1 MFSYTI
7 LGFCKSRESSYLK
20 YVLSDNS
27 FTYCFLIFRIKDSS
41 ERTISSSLTSEE
53 NEGNFEDRVSTSNE
67 VIWSSTSGS
76 KYQVSHF
83 SESHMISSNGTSSS
97 LSLFHSEVKKI
108 FPSHGGYPENEHE
121 TIQFSSKKLFSIMK
135 TNKNKNLV
143 FSSDF
148 NFSRSSRITVES
160 EDIDVAPCP
169 SAHLFLSRDQV
180 RLLEENVRNQIA
192 LKSKTTLENKITYL
206 YSRLQESLI
215 QNQRSVRMGIS
226 AQPQDS
232 FSGQNPPQNQ
242 EFYET
247 RFTSQAQQFVNNQE
261 SVNSQPDIM
270 ARYFALPQDLI
281 RKPFS
286 SSMQDSSQTQ
296 DMDRNQHLVDVSYS
310 VETQDSIKGQ
320 ESDKHFSEAQYS
332 VWLKDSNKIKYLM
345 KGQNAIFK
353 NARFLVLTLSP
364 DSLAEGVLQM
374 ESVKPGGQK
383 QIASSEL
390 SQYSVYGSG
399 LLPPVLK
406 RQKNRRKAL
415 HSTSK
420 LSLKVPSRK
429 SKKTPTPW
437 VFQMTVCHTSKP
449 SKLGCTHNAEE
460 KESHQRKGL
469 SDMALHLTYV
479 SKLIPPYVK
488 KYSRKKLVKVM
499 PGVTGCGHSLSAD
512 AENVDYLGSL
522 EKRGSSGSTK
532 NIKQHDGENEG
543 QKNILPKIPPQLE
556 PSFMVSTFQLKS
568 PCSSLIE
575 TTWKNKE
582 LLSDPIIRATEI
594 GIADFHAPNSKKTSD
609 LHIPKQEAPLKE
621 ALSEPWQKCVS
632 STEAESNRRMKAQ
645 EELKNTEN
653 SHLPL
658 SSGEKLPTSSPETK
672 RDFPHGNIQKQKDF
686 LEIVLETS
694 EVNLLISLGIKE
706 HKSSE
711 QLTSVKTQESTED
724 VIRKEKKPG
733 VTLHITECDNLS
745 ESEGLEHDTR
755 GNIKNMQGK
764 RISAT
769 LHSATDT
776 IISEPFDVEMHSRL
790 KAKIDTST
798 TGVSHSMATK
808 KLPDEKKAWD
818 AKYIGKRCVSKKPQE
833 HDREEQQQQTCQE
846 AFPQLT
852 QDFSLSVQL
861 KQKPKYVRFKIKQSS
876 SESRKMQNKE
886 QEVQPQTLPTGT
898 ILGTSPCPTTGPIQV
913 EVKQSRHRPTG
924 RGTADPENPLPGLEN
939 SRAGKVLTETTECG
953 VPFDGSPRRITEDHI
968 TEEKADLQQV
978 LPAAALRSF
987 IIHMLPFSYL
997 KRQQIRKKLSGAK
1010 GVLRPQSAIMKVKKP
1025 TNLLMPSISRH
1036 GTARLR
1042 KRLSGSFKSLIKEM
1056 LKDKI
1061 VADELVNVTYPHM
1074 SVLPWI
1080 RTQSRLNA
1088 ENLSQTQLKQE
1099 KSEEERIEKYS
1110 DSINKGSGSGS
1121 STLEVKLQD
1130 EVRGDKAAPR
1140 EAAVLHESRGLP
1152 LDASPEKEFK
1162 TEEAIPPPVT
1172 SLETLMESVSSPVR
1186 DLFHVE
1192 NMKKSLIT
1200 QADVQCCAD
1209 SETPRPTSETP
1220 LLTSEKSLAEDP
1232 SNQTRESDVL
1242 DYGSDTREMG
1252 YFSAETNSAE
1262 LPKDLPTTFPE
1273 TFNCHMPIATHSKI
1287 NKNKV
1292 RFSYTESSVKS
1303 RPVDS
1308 KTVKPSISQVFNST
1322 GQRRTLDSKCKA
1334 KLEKINQANG
1344 LLYEF
1349 LNTLYSPMQSF
1360 CPTQLEQV
1368 RPRYV
1373 DFFDKS
1379 YAFHNQEEKV
1389 EDGEEAEPKTLLEAA
1404 SQHTQYLWPNASQG
1418 KETHLGESD
1427 SALDCL
1433 TQELPVSE
1441 RGVQHQAWF
1450 AQTAL
1455 HTGPQMGPR
1464 EAEELK
1470 KVSKTEDDIIVPMG
1484 PKIPPPKAEN
1494 SSSDVRLNTMTK
1506 GGLPYGGNP
1515 ERVLDSYFV
1524 ENHSELPK
1532 DLQVTCL
1539 TSFDSI
1545 EPFVSKSERKKNTL
1559 ELGRKHIA
1567 ASHRYRTIRGK
1578 TPSVLHMLKGTQ
1590 SKGLRCNFKTKMK
1603 NPQQNKNRADASLN
1617 VIQSNMPILSNTKM
1631 SSRLNVET
1639 DMQRIARLDYMQPM
1653 QDKLLNGREV
1663 CCPDHIVSTLTDS
1676 VRDEKEEEGK
1686 HETLPGPESSRDF
1699 IFSAYQKNC
1708 DLVKS
1713 DEELKQ
1719 PRSINTQVQP
1729 RKHGSQTILGSAS
1742 CPILDQFQFE
1752 KLESYARFLPPK
1764 SGGAKMDESL
1774 FSTREH
1780 DVPSDANHPKEDTGG
1795 IEKKDT
1801 VTLDSRIPALST
1813 FRRKKNFK
1821 EYSGRKTSVNLKCG
1835 ILKAKKPSVSY
1846 IFSMKGGAGPNH
1858 RKELGYSST
1867 AKMEEMAQG
1876 EKVVAKIY
1884 SFMDSTLEVNMYS
1897 KTERGKGMLGERSL
1911 SSKQVKQVISPQEED
1926 ITSDDTKENSLQDA
1940 EEENEQEPLEVI
1952 LQHSQHFKFCSGH
1965 KEELGFHQPENQG
1978 SGKILFVTEQDISQQ
1993 MLPPDSVQGQKPKK
2007 SYQTQSGATYTVSS
2021 QLPFLKSK
2029 KSLTDQVLMDPKCP
2043 LRTSDLSVGSHK
2055 EEFYS
2060 HDKEE
2065 NAEFIK
2071 DLQANVL
2078 ESLVISTP
2086 GLSDSKLQRKTFT
2099 CRALKNK
2106 ISPRCV
2112 IMKAKKTPVS
2122 PIFNISGSGCLKNL
2136 HPKTLKSQIIDS
2148 LIHIKCSGI
2157 LEDLIAER
2165 RKGLAQELPATSLES
2180 WDLSTL
2186 ALPALKRKRS
2196 NLKYIDKGNKMSL
2209 EWVTS
2214 KTKKA
2219 AVSQT
2224 LTITKR
2230 GTPSQRRQ
2238 VTCNFKIMMK
2248 QGKPT
2253 ADMTLKATSSPVPVL
2268 LDVKMHNRIKAESDV
2283 SWKMRFS
2290 HKLQQQEESPDGERA
2305 CYADSSDRRG
2315 RASNVTTEV
2324 KDPCEEAAPWSS
2336 EHPSFIAGKMKELYV
2351 VKSEL
2356 ELKNSAKI
2364 KIPEPLNTALELQQQ
2379 TFLTQ
2384 SVLQSVSC
2392 SILNSLPFEKQ
2403 PKRTKTQKG
2412 LQYAESPK
2420 ILSPVLEKSVPKSL
2434 TVTAQSDIPAERGPR
2449 KELARSPE
2457 EKIRLRKD
2465 LQGRTLKGFDFSLP
2479 APSEF
2484 EDGRNAAGIPKSRN
2498 EKAKMASILKTINI
2512 ARSGA
2517 LSHGKEQDVALEN
2530 TAKETPQSM
2539 SDLFLN
2545 TFPSPISISPAI
2557 KTHKK
2562 VKKRDLLRNKN
2573 NIIQPEQ
2580 HEGERLC
2587 PYSSN
2592 KWSSSSSTSESRWQ
2606 NRKEREGDRVLF
2618 EAGLQFL
2625 YNTGRRKDQNMLLME
2640 QDVRQQTLV
2649 SESKLEATCPPPIP
2663 FQTEELSKTIPPR
2676 EDIPNGTEQNIPF
2689 PKSGKTTFDYL
2700 VDETES
2706 STVSDGSPARK
2717 LDVHVAVSL
2726 QPEEEEDVIK
2736 TPKVMKQRV
2745 DQNILPTKS
2754 ENTVLGDPGDK
2765 RSGRKKSGPIAKKHR
2780 MLQRDLLT
2788 TSTVSLLFDSENQEK
2803 ILKFPRRKHRRGPK
2817 CVTRKAKKLLCSQM
2831 LNITEDDNLYC
2842 RKEQDHN
2849 LKSIIN
2855 DMQQNKSTTNAFLS
2869 PMPVSTDNKIDI
2881 EMHITSKAAAGQPRV
2896 IPYSCTSAE
2905 LWKSACD
2912 GEVWKA
2918 NSTDLQNRSS
2928 NTMKMNVHHEK
2939 EEENTPKILS
2949 ESVPHYKQ
2957 HFSFSAHH
2965 MKYPGSYQSES
2976 ELNNLEVRSTWN
2988 WSCAAQK
2995 MRPEKRFRGTILKP
3009 FSRHVMNF
3017 QVERVKKSLHTQ
3029 EGIKCMGGGKT
3040 PFPKTGK
3047 SETGSTQCVLWD
3059 GNPKRKC
3066 DSCIFEEKAK
3076 NQNDLVRTVL
3086 KYSDF
3091 PSFDSYE
3098 PKSQS
3103 YKLEFSGKK
3112 SIINPKHVTLKAKK
3126 QPVSQLLNITGCFI
3140 GSHRRMKRCKFQYK
3154 MKVRHWFEGVGE
3166 ASFLAT
3172 MGTKIPPPK
3181 SVTDKHPFKA
3191 TARGTLYNKTL
3202 HRNLHGRI
3210 TEEKVELQ
3218 ENSATTFLEPIDFF
3232 SPILSDPESQISTV
3246 QLLEEEITLNPRR
3259 LTLKE
3264 KEPAI
3269 SQLLKIRGRFTTKR
3283 RKKLGSSLK
3292 TKMQQVHQGK
3302 NVADTFPNTMYFTS
3316 DPSDIERQ
3324 NRFKIE
3330 MDRVS
3335 RFRHVQ
3341 PTQMQLPVEGLLIS
3355 QPLNPTGHAALSI
3368 NEQQE
3373 KKRDRKREKT
3383 ALNVDLKFAY
3393 ESMPVLSH
3401 ITMEQ
3406 SPSTWGIYEDSSEKT
3421 HALNKAGA
3429 SSAYAYTPM
3438 YPKIIKHKAKAK
3450 TADVTSIVHSK
3461 RMRLKAKKPPVSQL
3475 FHTIGCGIRRNKKE
3489 PRHEMKKQKES
3500 QQDKTIADLFPNTVC
3515 DSGSL
3520 SSQIKQFTEG
3530 EREKDG
3536 PRKPIYLLPQ
3546 VELVTPLNKRKMS
3559 SSQSTD
3565 IKSTISRNI
3574 KTLKQC
3580 IREQTEKGRIV
3591 LLDIL
3596 PECRDQ
3602 LVISQ
3607 EVKKELDHVK
3617 IGVALNREVR
3627 RGLASQK
3634 REISYTGLDIPRIRT
3649 RTECE
3654 FLVAQRAQHKD
3665 ADVVKHS
3672 VSVPAGRRVSKKTN
3686 VSVNS
3691 KGRNIFLKE
3700 LDASQQMTRKEKEFW
3715 KQGSISLTIWGSF
3728 AFPIM
3733 EPPHLKNTGKVA
3745 EEDTSTNKRTISHL
3759 LRREGIKETNTSRG
3773 SKGQKFL
3780 CTNRLVRQT
3789 MSAVHKGEGKPD
3801 GIPESI
3807 VGSVSRP
3814 NRERLQVT
3822 QAVNTKKE
3830 DISTPISLHVNPWRK
3845 EQSKLMDIPLR
3856 LHGWKMTFSE
3866 KLRVKQFHSSNQNK
3880 ENILEPVSSCLL
3892 DQLYNGRLKKK
3903 VSAKGMSSKV
3913 LSSVV
3918 DKALNEVETP
3928 VDQPSIN
3935 LHDRRRKE
3943 HQKESTCKVLQT
3955 SVSLSPMDILQ
3966 IKLPCVKK
3974 PLKAPTYHTA
3984 NTEGIGLH
3992 VEGSEEH
3999 PECIHHTSPK
4009 SASHSSRDVF
4019 QSKTPSEEEV
4029 SEEVVGT
4036 VDYIPSTEKISSL
4049 FTGKETKVQTDECK
4063 SAIKLSSSCT
4073 SLPSL
4078 SHTNVDSRI
4087 KVGQENSGIP
4097 RSCLPPLKL
4106 QVSPSVRKTSFAESI
4121 NRGSLSNVRE
4131 SEHLPQG
4138 KKEDGKNVVY
4148 VKDIMGVQC
4157 VAFKGK
4163 KTPFKHTL
4171 HGNAPQWNNKEQDT
4185 SDLET
4190 VQSKRHASIPPS
4202 PLVEWDPEIKQA
4214 LLRGIARFCLP
4225 SLPLQKLSDAVG
4237 MCEEPAGDI
4246 LSSIRKAKYVPQ
4258 KGRGEMALEAI
4269 GHPKR
4274 IVLKAK
4280 QSSVTQELQLDV
4292 KEKVKEMPKDKDKQ
4306 DGIWSKSCVS
4316 ISIPPDSEVDTRI
4329 EGDDALLIEAR
4340 PSFLQT
4346 ELQESSDAGTRA
4358 YKQAIYGDTSNS
4370 VKEAKQQDIM
4380 QEEEEGVK
4388 MIKVIFWRKKKSI
4401 LQEIQLDIKEQE
4413 EKRQKIKGEPDVLVT
4428 DTSTC
4433 IPAPSHL
4440 QLDTKVKKADYV
4452 TEVTRCSLPALSRQ
4466 KSSDAV
4472 KKANEKSTDGDLTS
4486 DVQEAKEHTPQKEE
4500 TKAEKS
4506 AKRDLRHPKGE
4517 DVERNKARVQDVP
4530 SDLKE
4535 PLKEDPESEE
4545 QGKVGEGGKC
4555 EQEVVLP
4562 TSWASESPL
4571 THHELNTGIGG
4582 EEDRQGRT
4590 RSAVSRPQLRKS
4602 SDAGNRVYAES
4613 AGDAISNDVTVV
4625 PEYEPQEGEDR
4636 RKIVN
4641 IKHIMYPKGA
4651 TSKARVSPLPPVLN
4665 TSGGCDRRV
4674 SEVQTSMKEKSR
4686 YIHGRSE
4693 LDKVLTR
4700 PSPPQFKLNKGIEG
4714 KGERRVTRPFL
4725 PPSWHRESSHA
4736 EKLQYT
4742 VLPLSAISND
4752 SKRAKYVT
4760 QREEDEEKTFEKD
4773 IMHSKCIALRAKKSP
4788 LSLILK
4794 TKKLQVNIK
4803 EQEKA
4808 GQEDDKQTV
4817 VLLSDIHPF
4826 LTSSARLK
4834 TDTKEG
4840 EHEPEVIRNDA
4851 SHLELQESSPPG
4863 QIASAESPDAL
4874 VKKGVQCPPQAEG
4887 DRAQTEARNDS
4898 VQPQGSDLKT
4908 KTSPPPHE
4916 FRVPERSAS
4925 TEREEPPCIKEKIEE
4940 EQQRMG
4946 DPDAA
4951 LTRAPPSTPSPS
4963 YHSLDTRTKVDKDL
4977 LAMTGFSPPQLL
4989 CPRSC
4994 AGETR
4999 YADSSES
5006 TRSCNIVI
5014 QAYQHVPKAEVRDRV
5029 KIKGGKGRRFTRII
5043 TLTAEMFPFPH
5054 PPRRKRL
5061 PLNIKEQGR
5070 EVPEDKSEPET
5081 VLKETCASLPSPSSP
5096 KWDTRMNEKEDTL
5109 RVTQSCFPPPKIRD
5123 PFSSGKKP
5131 YTKSFDVCGLKE
5143 KDRLKTDTEN
5153 KVVPTPMAT
5162 RVKELPLSPALDAKK
5177 LPWKFKKQ
5185 ESKVQKD
5192 EEDLATHLE
5201 DICASLLTLPYLKFG
5216 SRQGEGY
5223 MVRITKLPL
5232 PHLPCRES
5240 QDAVKTAYAETTEG
5254 ELSNAVEKWKK
5265 HALQKEVRDREK
5277 SVDMDSSVDPNDR
5290 YLKAKKLPN
5299 LLRYNLSDLRW
5310 KTKRQEG
5317 MAQEGGRAPGAARLT
5332 KTCPGRAA
5340 LLPFSARPGEEER
5353 PPAPA
5358 ARSLS
5363 SGSSRESSDSQDRE
5377 CAEPITGDILIR
5389 PRKGEHHVPQ
5399 REEKEEADRVNLGF
5413 PKHPEK
5419 RMQESEDEAGVAVS
5433 GSSSSLSSVPH
5444 LQLDKDIQVGEEL
5457 PGPARSVAERES
5469 NTREVVHTEA
5479 VRGDDGTPDSE
5490 NEKQRV
5496 PREEEQDRE
5505 KTTDRRNRTQITDI
5519 SVKSRKSP
5527 PSLRLHRTE
5536 LHLDLGGH
5544 EQKKQECAGKP
5555 AWTLRRKIYVSK
5567 PPAEL
5572 TQDKGIQV
5580 DEGRLRIQRPSLI
5593 PQMLSAA
5600 SERKRRADTGAIC
5613 AVRERENK
5621 QVSQK
5626 ENRREVKT
5634 VDVTI
5639 RMHRREARLSSISHV
5654 FHTKEFVL
5662 NIKELKENVCRGK
5675 DELPV
5680 LLTRTFFSVPSAPPL
5695 SLDSESKIDKDVP
5708 GFTGSSPAQRNLQ
5721 ESSGIQKT
5729 GVTEVVAGD
5738 GEIVKKAEHSVPQEE
5753 AVHQWASNFLISVQR
5768 RNDPPRVKSEG
5779 DLSQL
5784 VLNSQHEDVY
5794 LTGFGTRSGKRLE
5807 YFFTGQEVQPE
5818 KYKTETFT
5826 TFLSYPT
5833 GEPTKIG
5840 NLKKQT
5846 EIMNNLNHKMSPKV
5860 LVSPPRKIS
5869 KEIHLTFGAPV
5880 SAKGFS
5886 VSEQVAHQQKTLSKA
5901 SPGSADSYK
5910 LDKPESDVHNN
5921 DKGSRMLS
5929 PRVSAAQTK
5938 GSPEKSRITATDA
5951 SPGIEKQEIV
5961 VKKQVVL
5968 QSESGHKTWL
5978 DSSFSLKF
5986 PFRNGRQKAPLET
5999 DVCSETT
6006 VYPRIQILPGIHVD
6020 ITVFDTIGGKREQG
6034 LPGPEQE
6041 ECILDSL
6048 QESLSS
6054 HWTFPLQSGDLE
6066 GKNKTDTSITI
6077 NLEQKTLEVEEGGL
6091 KIDRK
6096 IAIRLAVDK
6105 TEMHKHTVVKLE
6117 ENKKRDTSNTVNLN
6131 IPSLKAQKSQINT
6144 QVITHVENTCP
6155 IRQKHKKEL
6164 EVSGAKQNIQPQ
6176 KLFQKHVLDSF
6187 YAYIPLSLKFKGW
6200 KGRLTVADLKREL
6213 SPKYLTMKIPNH
6225 PISQILHNMG
6235 HGTPSNRKKLEY
6247 DLKKPKKIVLQS
6259 EDASG
6264 IFIRNLSI
6272 SAMSSSQTE
6281 EIVDSETNR
6290 GRKKILCLSEFQHK
6304 SPNTQGNS
6312 SSTVKEG
6319 DQHFINTAAQDSRPF
6334 VVEGQRKQKLPSVK
6348 TEANLRSKTK
6358 KKIFLPQTKGKR
6370 VVPGHDSSRTMKEPD
6385 ALMTEDE
6392 EKAPKPILTPT
6403 EGLLMSDHLKDNADA
6418 HMEST
6423 LIMVI
6428 SPPGLE
6434 VPQHGIHPFRTM
6446 ESGSPPQQAG
6456 QSKPIQDATTQKVQ
6470 QQKTFPGIGPMASQV
6485 KSNEIEGVA
6494 HSISTES
6501 LLPLYE
6507 AIKSVFE
6514 SQIKII
6520 HDKICEDI
6528 LKKVKAPKPDDWK
6541 SPPCAGSPDTTS
6553 TMIPPKVQPKPILK
6567 RFTPKENNKLIHHFE
6582 SKSFEIKLNLMPEMA
6597 KQSFQKLNFYLK
6609 QSVSEDNHWRLY
6621 PRPKNMCFVSL
6632 EGIDS
6637 IKLNLKQKYTKDS
6650 LPVRGMKTLIV
6661 SVSRDSKEIITK
6673 LKSISKL
6680 ESRASSVT
6688 SAKQMPL
6695 PHILQNYSVE
6705 EEDKLCIHFSM
6716 KTLEIQMKAFPRIV
6730 RESYAMARAQN
6741 IRKPLSKCIHSGFK
6755 VPKRKN
6761 RILLLFEE
6769 KSLHQIDLDLQYKYL
6784 RFLLGLPVRHIF
6796 PKPAA
6801 LPKHTLK
6808 LNTVAICE
6816 NRGNRGESDGGLCI
6830 DKELLEQHIT
6840 FKKQSPHENSKL
6852 RKFLEPPLVCA
6863 PDPNQQGTVAR
6874 DTTALP
6880 ELKSHRTLEKDKQ
6893 CHVWFQET
6901 DTSKSF
6907 DSKTQEST
6915 PSLVDSRSTQISED
6929 FTQSQTNIERSAKS
6943 EEFLALEARE
6953 SEECMFL
6960 EANPYLSQESRSILF
6975 ELQKG
6980 IPLENLYK
6988 TKKRKT
6994 NLKPLCREDLG
7005 SQHVRGCRRHSSVVT
7020 PSYESHKSRKYRLSS
7035 KMPSPDWLCHGSLNA
7050 VEVPSRSSSAPFS
7063 GEKASWTARG
7073 RTNHSLAP
7081 LTESN
7086 IELHLAKGQGRP
7098 HRHMES
7104 KEGKKAKI
7112 DLFRK
7117 NNVHWDCDYSYTR
7130 NKEKCTRKKKVRN
7143 YESERP
7149 NYCPSKPKLPSKLP
7163 QEDINFHFERRQNQ
7177 PFFYAC
7183 IPADS
7188 LEIVPQTIRWT
7199 IPPRTLRKTNFRAPL
7214 VAKLSSSFNI
7224 WTSPKKIL
7232 ESLLESFSPVR
7243 PK

>member
-7 LGFCKSRESSYLK
+7 LGFRKSRESSYLK

-67 VIWSSTSGS
+67 VIWSSTSES

-108 FPSHGGYPENEHE
+108 FPSHGGHPENEHE

-135 TNKNKNLV
+135 TNKNKNVV

-242 EFYET
+242 DFYET

-286 SSMQDSSQTQ
+286 SIMQDSSQTQ

-332 VWLKDSNKIKYLM
+332 VWLKDSNKIKYLI
-345 KGQNAIFK
+345 KEQNAIFK

-399 LLPPVLK
+399 LLSPILK

-449 SKLGCTHNAEE
+449 SKLGCTYNAKE
-460 KESHQRKGL
+460 KELHQRKGI
-469 SDMALHLTYV
+469 SDTALHLTYV
-479 SKLIPPYVK
+479 SKLIPPYVR

-499 PGVTGCGHSLSAD
+499 PGVTGCRHSLSAD
-512 AENVDYLGSL
+512 AENVDHLGSL
-522 EKRGSSGSTK
+522 EKRGTSGSTK
-532 NIKQHDGENEG
+532 NIKQHDGENKG

-556 PSFMVSTFQLKS
+556 PSFMVNTFQLKS

-575 TTWKNKE
+575 MTWKNKE
-582 LLSDPIIRATEI
+582 LHRDPIIRAKEI
-594 GIADFHAPNSKKTSD
+594 GIAEFHALNSKKTSD

-621 ALSEPWQKCVS
+621 ALLEPWQKCVS
-632 STEAESNRRMKAQ
+632 STEAESNRRMKTQ

-706 HKSSE
+706 HKTSE

-724 VIRKEKKPG
+724 VIMKEKKPRL
-733 VTLHITECDNLS
+733 TLHITECDNLS

-755 GNIKNMQGK
+755 DNLKNMQGK

-769 LHSATDT
+769 LHNATDT
-776 IISEPFDVEMHSRL
+776 IISEPLDVEMHSRL
-790 KAKIDTST
+790 KAKIDTSA

-818 AKYIGKRCVSKKPQE
+818 AKYIGKRCVSKRPQE
-833 HDREEQQQQTCQE
+833 HDREEQQQTCQE

-876 SESRKMQNKE
+876 SESRKTQNKE

-898 ILGTSPCPTTGPIQV
+898 ILGTSPCPTTGPFQV

-953 VPFDGSPRRITEDHI
+953 VPFGGSPRRVTEDHI

-1010 GVLRPQSAIMKVKKP
+1010 GVLRPKSTILKVKKP

-1036 GTARLR
+1036 GTASLR

-1056 LKDKI
+1056 LQDKI

-1088 ENLSQTQLKQE
+1088 ENLSQTKLRQE

-1110 DSINKGSGSGS
+1110 DSINKGSGSGRH
-1121 STLEVKLQD
+1121 TLEATLQD
-1130 EVRGDKAAPR
+1130 EVRGDR
-1140 EAAVLHESRGLP
+1140 EAPAEAVLHESRGLP
-1152 LDASPEKEFK
+1152 LDAKPEKEFK
-1162 TEEAIPPPVT
+1162 TEEAIPPPVP

-1192 NMKKSLIT
+1192 NMKESPTT
-1200 QADVQCCAD
+1200 QADLQGSAD

-1308 KTVKPSISQVFNST
+1308 KTVKSSISQVFNST

-1344 LLYEF
+1344 LVYEF

-1360 CPTQLEQV
+1360 CPAQLKQGELEQV

-1389 EDGEEAEPKTLLEAA
+1389 EDGEEVEPKTLLEAA
-1404 SQHTQYLWPNASQG
+1404 SQHTQYVWPSASQG

-1427 SALDCL
+1427 SVLNCL

-1464 EAEELK
+1464 EAEELN
-1470 KVSKTEDDIIVPMG
+1470 KVSKTENDIIVSMG

-1494 SSSDVRLNTMTK
+1494 SSSDIRLNTMTE

-1515 ERVLDSYFV
+1515 ERVLDSDFV

-1545 EPFVSKSERKKNTL
+1545 EPFVSKTERKKNTL

-1567 ASHRYRTIRGK
+1567 ASHRYRTIGGK

-1590 SKGLRCNFKTKMK
+1590 SKGLRRNFKTKMK

-1631 SSRLNVET
+1631 SSRLNVGT

-1653 QDKLLNGREV
+1653 QDRLLNGRKV
-1663 CCPDHIVSTLTDS
+1663 CGPDYIVSTLTDS

-1699 IFSAYQKNC
+1699 IFSAYPKSC

-1713 DEELKQ
+1713 DEDLKQ
-1719 PRSINTQVQP
+1719 LRSINTQVQP
-1729 RKHGSQTILGSAS
+1729 RKHASQTILGSAS

-1764 SGGAKMDESL
+1764 SGGAKTDESI
-1774 FSTREH
+1774 FSTREYH
-1780 DVPSDANHPKEDTGG
+1780 VPSAANHQKEDAGG

-1801 VTLDSRIPALST
+1801 VTSDSRIPALST

-1821 EYSGRKTSVNLKCG
+1821 KYSGMKTLVNLKCG

-1846 IFSMKGGAGPNH
+1846 IFSMTGGVGPNH
-1858 RKELGYSST
+1858 RKELGYNSI

-1876 EKVVAKIY
+1876 EKVAAKIH
-1884 SFMDSTLEVNMYS
+1884 SFMDSAPEVNMYS

-1911 SSKQVKQVISPQEED
+1911 ISKQVKQVLSPQEED

-1940 EEENEQEPLEVI
+1940 EEESEQEPLEVI
-1952 LQHSQHFKFCSGH
+1952 LQHSQHFEFCSGH
-1965 KEELGFHQPENQG
+1965 KEELGNQG
-1978 SGKILFVTEQDISQQ
+1978 SGKILFITEQDISRQ
-1993 MLPPDSVQGQKPKK
+1993 MLPPDSGQGQKPKK

-2029 KSLTDQVLMDPKCP
+2029 KSLFDQVLMDPKCP

-2055 EEFYS
+2055 GEFYS

-2078 ESLVISTP
+2078 ESLLISTP
-2086 GLSDSKLQRKTFT
+2086 GLSESKLQRKTFT

-2112 IMKAKKTPVS
+2112 IMKAKKSPVS

-2136 HPKTLKSQIIDS
+2136 RPKTLKSQIIDL

-2165 RKGLAQELPATSLES
+2165 RKGSAQELPATSLES

-2186 ALPALKRKRS
+2186 DLPALKRKRS
-2196 NLKYIDKGNKMSL
+2196 NLKFIDKRTKMSL

-2214 KTKKA
+2214 KAKKA
-2219 AVSQT
+2219 AISQT
-2224 LTITKR
+2224 LTVTQC

-2238 VTCNFKIMMK
+2238 LTCNFKIMMK

-2268 LDVKMHNRIKAESDV
+2268 VDVKMHNRIKAESDV

-2290 HKLQQQEESPDGERA
+2290 HKLQQQEESAVRERA

-2315 RASNVTTEV
+2315 HASNDMTEV
-2324 KDPCEEAAPWSS
+2324 KDPCEEAAPRSS

-2412 LQYAESPK
+2412 LRYAESPK
-2420 ILSPVLEKSVPKSL
+2420 ILSAVLEKSIPKSVI
-2434 TVTAQSDIPAERGPR
+2434 VTAQSDILAERGPR

-2457 EKIRLRKD
+2457 EKISLQKD

-2484 EDGRNAAGIPKSRN
+2484 EGGRNAARIPKSRN
-2498 EKAKMASILKTINI
+2498 GKAQMASISKTINI

-2545 TFPSPISISPAI
+2545 TFPSPTPVSPAI
-2557 KTHKK
+2557 KTRKK
-2562 VKKRDLLRNKN
+2562 VKKRDLLRNKST
-2573 NIIQPEQ
+2573 IIQPEQ

-2640 QDVRQQTLV
+2640 QDVQQPTLV
-2649 SESKLEATCPPPIP
+2649 SESKLEATCSPPIP

-2676 EDIPNGTEQNIPF
+2676 EDIPNGTGQKIPF

-2700 VDETES
+2700 VDETEY

-2736 TPKVMKQRV
+2736 TPKVMKHRV

-2754 ENTVLGDPGDK
+2754 GNTVLGDPGDK

-2803 ILKFPRRKHRRGPK
+2803 ILKFPRRKNRRGPK

-2869 PMPVSTDNKIDI
+2869 SMPVSTDNKIDI
-2881 EMHITSKAAAGQPRV
+2881 EMHTTSKAAAGQPRL

-2905 LWKSACD
+2905 LGKSACA

-2918 NSTDLQNRSS
+2918 NSTEPQNRSS

-2939 EEENTPKILS
+2939 EEENIQKILS
-2949 ESVPHYKQ
+2949 ESVPQYKQ

-2976 ELNNLEVRSTWN
+2976 ELHNLEVRSTWN
-2988 WSCAAQK
+2988 LSCAAQK
-2995 MRPEKRFRGTILKP
+2995 IRPEKHFRGTILKP
-3009 FSRHVMNF
+3009 VSRHMMNF

-3029 EGIKCMGGGKT
+3029 EGIKRVGGRKT
-3040 PFPKTGK
+3040 PFPKARKSDTGLI
-3047 SETGSTQCVLWD
+3047 QCGVLWD
-3059 GNPKRKC
+3059 GNPRRKC
-3066 DSCIFEEKAK
+3066 DSCIFKEKAK
-3076 NQNDLVRTVL
+3076 NQNDL

-3103 YKLEFSGKK
+3103 YTLEFSGKK

-3126 QPVSQLLNITGCFI
+3126 QPVSQLLNISGCFI
-3140 GSHRRMKRCKFQYK
+3140 GSHRKMKRCKFQYK

-3172 MGTKIPPPK
+3172 VGTKIPPPK

-3191 TARGTLYNKTL
+3191 TARGTLYNKIL

-3292 TKMQQVHQGK
+3292 NKMQQICQGK

-3330 MDRVS
+3330 MDRAS
-3335 RFRHVQ
+3335 RFSHVQ
-3341 PTQMQLPVEGLLIS
+3341 PTQMQLPIEGLLIS

-3383 ALNVDLKFAY
+3383 ALNVDLKFVY
-3393 ESMPVLSH
+3393 ESMPILSH

-3406 SPSTWGIYEDSSEKT
+3406 SPSTWGIYEDSSEKR

-3429 SSAYAYTPM
+3429 SSPYAYTPM

-3450 TADVTSIVHSK
+3450 TADVTNTVHTK

-3475 FHTIGCGIRRNKKE
+3475 FHTIGCGIRRNQKE
-3489 PRHEMKKQKES
+3489 PRHEMKKQKEF
-3500 QQDKTIADLFPNTVC
+3500 QQDKTIADLFLNTVC

-3530 EREKDG
+3530 EREKDR

-3546 VELVTPLNKRKMS
+3546 VELVKSLNKRKIS

-3580 IREQTEKGRIV
+3580 IREQKDKGRIV

-3596 PECRDQ
+3596 PQCRDQ
-3602 LVISQ
+3602 LVINQ

-3617 IGVALNREVR
+3617 IGVALNREVH

-3634 REISYTGLDIPRIRT
+3634 REISYTGLDVPRIRT
-3649 RTECE
+3649 HTECE
-3654 FLVAQRAQHKD
+3654 FLIAQRAKHKD

-3700 LDASQQMTRKEKEFW
+3700 LDASQQMTHKDKEFR
-3715 KQGSISLTIWGSF
+3715 KQGSISLTICGTF

-3759 LRREGIKETNTSRG
+3759 LRREGIKETDTSRG

-3780 CTNRLVRQT
+3780 CTNRRVRQT
-3789 MSAVHKGEGKPD
+3789 MSAVQKGEGKPD

-3807 VGSVSRP
+3807 VDSVSRP
-3814 NRERLQVT
+3814 NREHLQVT

-3856 LHGWKMTFSE
+3856 LNGWKMTFSE
-3866 KLRVKQFHSSNQNK
+3866 KLRAKQFHSSNQNK

-3892 DQLYNGRLKKK
+3892 DQLYNGKLKKK
-3903 VSAKGMSSKV
+3903 VSAKGRSSKV

-3918 DKALNEVETP
+3918 DKALNEVDTP

-3935 LHDRRRKE
+3935 LHNRRRKE

-3955 SVSLSPMDILQ
+3955 SVSHSSMDILQ

-3974 PLKAPTYHTA
+3974 TSKAPTYHTA

-3992 VEGSEEH
+3992 VEGNEEH
-3999 PECIHHTSPK
+3999 PECLHHTSPK

-4019 QSKTPSEEEV
+4019 QSKTPSEKEA

-4063 SAIKLSSSCT
+4063 SAIKLSSLCT

-4087 KVGQENSGIP
+4087 RVGQEKSGLP
-4097 RSCLPPLKL
+4097 RSCLPPLKR
-4106 QVSPSVRKTSFAESI
+4106 QVSPSVRKTSFAEFI

-4148 VKDIMGVQC
+4148 VKDIMGVKC

-4171 HGNAPQWNNKEQDT
+4171 HGNAPQWNNKEQEET
-4185 SDLET
+4185 MQKEKSDLEI

-4202 PLVEWDPEIKQA
+4202 PRVEWDPEIKQV
-4214 LLRGIARFCLP
+4214 LLRGITRFCLP

-4237 MCEEPAGDI
+4237 ICEESADDI

-4258 KGRGEMALEAI
+4258 KDRGEMALEAI

-4280 QSSVTQELQLDV
+4280 QSSVTQELQLDI
-4292 KEKVKEMPKDKDKQ
+4292 KEKVKEMQKDKDKQ

-4329 EGDDALLIEAR
+4329 EGEDALLIEAR
-4340 PSFLQT
+4340 SSFLQT
-4346 ELQESSDAGTRA
+4346 ELQESSDTGKIA

-4370 VKEAKQQDIM
+4370 VKEAKEHDIM
-4380 QEEEEGVK
+4380 QEEEEGVR
-4388 MIKVIFWRKKKSI
+4388 MIKVILWRKKKSI

-4428 DTSTC
+4428 NTSTC

-4440 QLDTKVKKADYV
+4440 QLDTKVEEADYV
-4452 TEVTRCSLPALSRQ
+4452 TEVARCSLPALSQQ

-4472 KKANEKSTDGDLTS
+4472 KRANETSTDGDLTS
-4486 DVQEAKEHTPQKEE
+4486 DVQDAKEHTPQKEE

-4506 AKRDLRHPKGE
+4506 AKRDMMHPKG
-4517 DVERNKARVQDVP
+4517 DGVERNKALVQDIP
-4530 SDLKE
+4530 LNLKE
-4535 PLKEDPESEE
+4535 PVKEDPESEE
-4545 QGKVGEGGKC
+4545 QGKVDEGGKC

-4562 TSWASESPL
+4562 TSRASESSL
-4571 THHELNTGIGG
+4571 THHELNTGIEG
-4582 EEDRQGRT
+4582 EGDRQGIT
-4590 RSAVSRPQLRKS
+4590 RSAVSQLQLQKS
-4602 SDAGNRVYAES
+4602 SDAGKRVYAES
-4613 AGDAISNDVTVV
+4613 SGDDISNDVRAA

-4641 IKHIMYPKGA
+4641 IKHIRYPKGT
-4651 TSKARVSPLPPVLN
+4651 TSKAKVLPLPHVLN
-4665 TSGGCDRRV
+4665 PSGGCDRRI

-4686 YIHGRSE
+4686 YIQGRSE

-4700 PSPPQFKLNKGIEG
+4700 PSPPQFKLNKGREG
-4714 KGERRVTRPFL
+4714 KEEKQVTRPFL
-4725 PPSWHRESSHA
+4725 PASWQRESSNA

-4742 VLPLSAISND
+4742 VLPLNAISND
-4752 SKRAKYVT
+4752 SKRTKYVT
-4760 QREEDEEKTFEKD
+4760 QREEDEENTFEKD
-4773 IMHSKCIALRAKKSP
+4773 IMHSKYIALRAKKSP

-4803 EQEKA
+4803 EQVKA
-4808 GQEDDKQTV
+4808 GQEDNKETV
-4817 VLLSDIHPF
+4817 VLRSKIHPF
-4826 LTSSARLK
+4826 LTSSTRLEWV
-4834 TDTKEG
+4834 TKEG

-4863 QIASAESPDAL
+4863 QIASAESPDTL
-4874 VKKGVQCPPQAEG
+4874 VKKGIQCPQQAERG
-4887 DRAQTEARNDS
+4887 RAQTEARNDS

-4916 FRVPERSAS
+4916 FRVPEH
-4925 TEREEPPCIKEKIEE
+4925 REEPPCIKEKVEE

-4946 DPDAA
+4946 DPGVA
-4951 LTRAPPSTPSPS
+4951 LTKTPPSTPPPS
-4963 YHSLDTRTKVDKDL
+4963 YHSLDTRTKVDTDL
-4977 LAMTGFSPPQLL
+4977 PAMTGLSPPQLL
-4989 CPRSC
+4989 CPKSC
-4994 AGETR
+4994 VGKTR
-4999 YADSSES
+4999 YADSTES

-5014 QAYQHVPKAEVRDRV
+5014 KAYQHVPKAEGRDRE
-5029 KIKGGKGRRFTRII
+5029 KIKGGKGRRLPRII
-5043 TLTAEMFPFPH
+5043 TLTAETSPFPH
-5054 PPRRKRL
+5054 LPRRKRL
-5061 PLNIKEQGR
+5061 PLNIKEQGK
-5070 EVPEDKSEPET
+5070 EVPEDQGEPEM
-5081 VLKETCASLPSPSSP
+5081 VLKETCASLLSPSSP
-5096 KWDTRMNEKEDTL
+5096 KWDTRMKEKEDTL
-5109 RVTQSCFPPPKIRD
+5109 RITQSCFPPPKIRD

-5153 KVVPTPMAT
+5153 KVVPAPMAM
-5162 RVKELPLSPALDAKK
+5162 RVKELSLSPVLDTQK
-5177 LPWKFKKQ
+5177 LQGKFQKR
-5185 ESKVQKD
+5185 ERKVQKD
-5192 EEDLATHLE
+5192 EKDLATHLE
-5201 DICASLLTLPYLKFG
+5201 NICTSLLTLPYLKFG
-5216 SRQGEGY
+5216 SREGEGY
-5223 MVRITKLPL
+5223 MMRITKLPL
-5232 PHLPCRES
+5232 PHLPSRES
-5240 QDAVKTAYAETTEG
+5240 QDAVKTVYAETTDG
-5254 ELSNAVEKWKK
+5254 ELSNPAEKWKE
-5265 HALQKEVRDREK
+5265 HALQKEVRDREEN
-5277 SVDMDSSVDPNDR
+5277 VDVNSSVGPNDR

-5310 KTKRQEG
+5310 KTKKQEG
-5317 MAQEGGRAPGAARLT
+5317 MAQEGRREPGAARLT
-5332 KTCPGRAA
+5332 KTCPCRAS
-5340 LLPFSARPGEEER
+5340 LLHLSTSPGEEER
-5353 PPAPA
+5353 GRPAVT

-5363 SGSSRESSDSQDRE
+5363 SGSSQESSDSEDRE
-5377 CAEPITGDILIR
+5377 CTEPITGDILIS
-5389 PRKGEHHVPQ
+5389 PRKGERHMPQ
-5399 REEKEEADRVNLGF
+5399 RKEKDGADRVNLGF
-5413 PKHPEK
+5413 PKHQEE
-5419 RMQESEDEAGVAVS
+5419 RMQESEDEPGEVVS
-5433 GSSSSLSSVPH
+5433 GSSSSLSSLPP
-5444 LQLDKDIQVGEEL
+5444 LQPDKEIQVGEEL
-5457 PGPARSVAERES
+5457 PGPARPVAERES

-5479 VRGDDGTPDSE
+5479 IRGDGIPDSQ
-5490 NEKQRV
+5490 NEKQLV

-5519 SVKSRKSP
+5519 SLKSRKSP

-5536 LHLDLGGH
+5536 LHLNIGGQ
-5544 EQKKQECAGKP
+5544 EQKKHECPGKP
-5555 AWTLRRKIYVSK
+5555 ACTVLRKIYVSK

-5580 DEGRLRIQRPSLI
+5580 DEGRLGIQRPSLI
-5593 PQMLSAA
+5593 PQMLSAV
-5600 SERKRRADTGAIC
+5600 SDRKRRADTGAIC
-5613 AVRERENK
+5613 AVSERENK
-5621 QVSQK
+5621 QMSQK
-5626 ENRREVKT
+5626 GNKREVKT
-5634 VDVTI
+5634 VDMTI
-5639 RMHRREARLSSISHV
+5639 RMHRKEARLLSISHI
-5654 FHTKEFVL
+5654 FNTKEFVL
-5662 NIKELKENVCRGK
+5662 NIKELKKNVYKGT

-5680 LLTRTFFSVPSAPPL
+5680 VLTRTFFSVPSAPPL

-5708 GFTGSSPAQRNLQ
+5708 GFTGSSPAQQNLQ

-5753 AVHQWASNFLISVQR
+5753 AVQQWASNFLISVQR

-5833 GEPTKIG
+5833 REPTKIG

-5846 EIMNNLNHKMSPKV
+5846 EIMNNLKHKMSPKV

-5869 KEIHLTFGAPV
+5869 KEIRITFGAPV

-5886 VSEQVAHQQKTLSKA
+5886 LSEQVAHPQKTLSEA

-5910 LDKPESDVHNN
+5910 WDKPENDVHSK

-5938 GSPEKSRITATDA
+5938 GSLEKTRISATGA
-5951 SPGIEKQEIV
+5951 PPGIEKQEIV
-5961 VKKQVVL
+5961 VQKQVVL
-5968 QSESGHKTWL
+5968 PSESGHKTWL

-5986 PFRNGRQKAPLET
+5986 PFPNGRQKAPLER
-5999 DVCSETT
+5999 DVCNETT
-6006 VYPRIQILPGIHVD
+6006 VYPRIQILPGIHMD
-6020 ITVFDTIGGKREQG
+6020 ITVFDTIGGKREEG

-6091 KIDRK
+6091 KIDRNV
-6096 IAIRLAVDK
+6096 AIRLAVDK
-6105 TEMHKHTVVKLE
+6105 TEMHQHTMVRLE

-6131 IPSLKAQKSQINT
+6131 IPSLKAQESQINT
-6144 QVITHVENTCP
+6144 QVITRVENACP
-6155 IRQKHKKEL
+6155 IRQKHKEL

-6225 PISQILHNMG
+6225 PISQILHNTG

-6290 GRKKILCLSEFQHK
+6290 ERKKILCFSEFQQK

-6319 DQHFINTAAQDSRPF
+6319 DQHFINTAPQDSQPF
-6334 VVEGQRKQKLPSVK
+6334 VVEGQCKQKLPSVK

-6385 ALMTEDE
+6385 VLMTEDE

-6403 EGLLMSDHLKDNADA
+6403 EGLLMSDHLKDNVDA

-6434 VPQHGIHPFRTM
+6434 VPQHGIHPFKTM
-6446 ESGSPPQQAG
+6446 ESGSCPQQGG

-6501 LLPLYE
+6501 LLPLCE

-6567 RFTPKENNKLIHHFE
+6567 RFTPKENNKLINHFE
-6582 SKSFEIKLNLMPEMA
+6582 SKSLEIKLNLMPETA
-6597 KQSFQKLNFYLK
+6597 KQSFQKINFYLK
-6609 QSVSEDNHWRLY
+6609 QSVSEDNRWRLY
-6621 PRPKNMCFVSL
+6621 PRHKKMCFVSL

-6637 IKLNLKQKYTKDS
+6637 IELNLKQKYTKDS

-6661 SVSRDSKEIITK
+6661 SVSRDSKEITK

-6730 RESYAMARAQN
+6730 RESYAMARPPN

-6784 RFLLGLPVRHIF
+6784 RFLLGLPVGHIF

-6808 LNTVAICE
+6808 LNTVATCE
-6816 NRGNRGESDGGLCI
+6816 NVGNRGESDGGLCI
-6830 DKELLEQHIT
+6830 DKELSEQHISS
-6840 FKKQSPHENSKL
+6840 KKQSPHDNSKL

-6874 DTTALP
+6874 DTTALS

-6901 DTSKSF
+6901 DTCKCF

-6929 FTQSQTNIERSAKS
+6929 FTQSQTDIERSAKL

-6960 EANPYLSQESRSILF
+6960 EANPYLSQESRNILF

-6988 TKKRKT
+6988 MKKRKT
-6994 NLKPLCREDLG
+6994 NLNPLYREDSG
-7005 SQHVRGCRRHSSVVT
+7005 SQHVRGCSKHSSVVT
-7020 PSYESHKSRKYRLSS
+7020 PSYESHKSRKYRSSS
-7035 KMPSPDWLCHGSLNA
+7035 KMPSPDWLGHGSLNA
-7050 VEVPSRSSSAPFS
+7050 IQVPSRSSSAPFS
-7063 GEKASWTARG
+7063 AEKASWTARC

-7086 IELHLAKGQGRP
+7086 IKLHLAKGQGRP

-7163 QEDINFHFERRQNQ
+7163 QEDINFHSERRQNQ

-7243 PK
+7243 PNWYSHI